1 MLHNKFL
8 NTTIIHRLYFGIV
21 LVCSVAGANAQYSV
35 PWYTVDAGG
44 AMDTSGGAF
53 ELSGTIGQPDA
64 GSFNAPMAGGAFE
77 LVGGF
82 WPVATG
88 CACPGDLDGDCVVD
102 IGDLSALLAAFGCC
116 PPNACYSP
124 AADIDGSGC
133 VDISD
138 LSILLSHFGS
148 AC

>member
-1 MLHNKFL
+1 MTILQKITIALLYATFL
-8 NTTIIHRLYFGIV
+8 PSI
-21 LVCSVAGANAQYSV
+21 SAMAQFDL

-44 AMDTSGGAF
+44 AINTSGGVF
-53 ELSGTIGQPDA
+53 ELSGTIGQSDA
-64 GSFNAPMAGGAFE
+64 SSFNQPLAGGIFE

-82 WPVATG
+82 WPVAAG
-88 CACPGDLDGDCVVD
+88 CTCPGDLNGDCVVD
-102 IGDLSALLAAFGCC
+102 ISDLTALLAAFGCC
-116 PPNACYSP
+116 SPNPCYHA

-138 LSILLSHFGS
+138 LSILLSRFGT

>member
-1 MLHNKFL
+1 MIHHKFQI
-8 NTTIIHRLYFGIV
+8 TSMFQRLCIGMALFGPSAV
-21 LVCSVAGANAQYSV
+21 ANAQYSLS
-35 PWYTVDAGG
+35 WHTIDAGG
-44 AMDTSGGAF
+44 AMNTSGGAF

-64 GSFNAPMAGGAFE
+64 SSFNAPLSAGIFE

-82 WPVATG
+82 WPVASG
-88 CACPGDLDGDCVVD
+88 CACPGDLDGDCVVN
-102 IGDLSALLAAFGCC
+102 ISDLTALLAAFGCC

-138 LSILLSHFGS
+138 LSILLSRFGT